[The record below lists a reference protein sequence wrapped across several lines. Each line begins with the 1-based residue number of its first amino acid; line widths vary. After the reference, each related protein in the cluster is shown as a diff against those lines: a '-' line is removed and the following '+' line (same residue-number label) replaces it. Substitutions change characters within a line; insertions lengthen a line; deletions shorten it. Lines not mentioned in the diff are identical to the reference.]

1 MRSALAGQIFERR
14 KAILKDLSDDKLTIR
29 ETVENWVLWRDA
41 GDWERFATVWHPD
54 GWMTATW
61 FQGPAQEFIKVSR
74 EGFNKGVNILHFLG
88 GWTCEIVGERAI
100 SQTKMT
106 INQRAEVDGVLV
118 DVVCT
123 GRFYDFFE
131 KREGCWGIVRRQPIY
146 EKDRL
151 DPVDPSAKLKLD
163 AERLA
168 RFPEGYRHLAYLQSK
183 NGFQVRAGL
192 PGLRGPAVEKLYA
205 EGKAWLEGSVRPG
218 EPL

>member
-1 MRSALAGQIFERR
+1 MN
-14 KAILKDLSDDKLTIR
+14 DLTVDKLAIR

-41 GDWERFATVWHPD
+41 GDWERFATVWHSD

-61 FQGPAQEFIKVSR
+61 FQGPAQKFIEVSR
-74 EGFNKGVNILHFLG
+74 DGFNKGVHILHLLG

-106 INQRAEVDGVLV
+106 INQRAPLDGILV

-131 KREGCWGIVRRQPIY
+131 KRQGRWGIVRRQPIY
-146 EKDRL
+146 EKDRV
-151 DPVDPSAKLKLD
+151 DPVDPSAVLRLD
-163 AERLA
+163 QEWLA
-168 RFPEGYRHLAYLQSK
+168 RYPEGYRYLAYLQWK
-183 NGFQVRAGL
+183 NGFKVKSGL
-192 PGLRGPAVEKLYA
+192 PGLRGPEVEKLYA
-205 EGKAWLEGSVRPG
+205 EGRAWLGGSARPG

>member
-1 MRSALAGQIFERR
+1 MVS
-14 KAILKDLSDDKLTIR
+14 DLTADKLAIR

-41 GDWERFATVWHPD
+41 GDWERFATVWHSD

-61 FQGPAQEFIKVSR
+61 FQGPAQKFIEVSR
-74 EGFNKGVNILHFLG
+74 EGFNKGVHILHLLG

-106 INQRAEVDGVLV
+106 IHQRAPLEGIWV

-131 KREGCWGIVRRQPIY
+131 KREGRWAIVRRQPIY

-151 DPVDPSAKLKLD
+151 DPVDPSAVLKLD
-163 AERLA
+163 AEWLA
-168 RFPEGYRHLAYLQSK
+168 RYPEGYRHLAYLQWK
-183 NGFQVRAGL
+183 NGFKVKSGL
-192 PGLRGPAVEKLYA
+192 PGLRGPEVEKLYA
-205 EGKAWLEGSVRPG
+205 EGRAWLAGSARPG

>member
-1 MRSALAGQIFERR
+1 LAAEKLKRR
-14 KAILKDLSDDKLTIR
+14 KAILNDLSEDKLTIR

-41 GDWERFATVWHPD
+41 GDWERFATVWHSD

-61 FQGPAQEFIKVSR
+61 FQGTAQKFIEVSR
-74 EGFNKGVNILHFLG
+74 EGFKKGVNILHFLG
-88 GWTCEIVGERAI
+88 GWTCEIVAERAI

-106 INQRAEVDGVLV
+106 INQRAQVDGMLV

-131 KREGCWGIVRRQPIY
+131 KREGRWGIVRRQPIY

-151 DPVDPSAKLKLD
+151 DPVDPSAMLRLD
-163 AERLA
+163 AETLA

-183 NGFQVRAGL
+183 NGFKVKNGL
-192 PGLRGPAVEKLYA
+192 PGLRGPEVEKLYV
-205 EGKAWLEGSVRPG
+205 EGKAWLAGSARPG